1 MSLKKH
7 QRYIGYIQLRGTWPS
22 VHKGNSKSEIS
33 LLKIFSP
40 KQTKK
45 QIKYSQLLQKKS
57 NFVSSK
63 KKKKQSM
70 FSLDIDKGLQWRYV
84 KRKPFRKIQLYF
96 DIFWHILTYS
106 GISSHIQELF
116 WHIDAYLEPFVILA
130 YLEPWYIQNEKVFRA
145 NIH

>member
-45 QIKYSQLLQKKS
+45 QIKYSQLL
-57 NFVSSK
+57 
-63 KKKKQSM
+63 
-70 FSLDIDKGLQWRYV
+70 
-84 KRKPFRKIQLYF
+84 
-96 DIFWHILTYS
+96 
-106 GISSHIQELF
+106 
-116 WHIDAYLEPFVILA
+116 
-130 YLEPWYIQNEKVFRA
+130 
-145 NIH
+145 

>member
-45 QIKYSQLLQKKS
+45 TNQILSATLEKIKLCLFKKNS
-57 NFVSSK
+57 PCF
-63 KKKKQSM
+63 
-70 FSLDIDKGLQWRYV
+70 L
-84 KRKPFRKIQLYF
+84 
-96 DIFWHILTYS
+96 
-106 GISSHIQELF
+106 
-116 WHIDAYLEPFVILA
+116 
-130 YLEPWYIQNEKVFRA
+130 
-145 NIH
+145 